1 MALQGSIDTFAL
13 DDVLRLVASTSKSG
27 RLTLRGSTGEGEL
40 VVRDGYVLGGSVTT
54 DDRIGQPHELVFE
67 LLRLDDGEFV
77 FESIDVDEYAGA
89 EPADVSLVL
98 ESATE
103 LLDEWREIEAVIPA
117 GDAVV
122 GLSADGPD
130 GTVKIDPAQ
139 WQMIAVIAS
148 GAQVRDLGQ
157 RLDSSTLETGRVL
170 RSLVELGLISVE
182 EAFEI
187 EDEIEAEEFAAELEA
202 VEEIEQ
208 ELELAEVLE
217 EIADAD
223 TETLPS
229 TFTAEPGMWAEE
241 PASYNG
247 NGNGNGHAPVDT
259 EVLFESVHDAT
270 AVALSDAHHDHDAE
284 WEQLHTA
291 PAAPSDPADFA
302 RRLAELSPAAA
313 KAVAAAARATTVEE
327 RDAALAELD
336 GTGEE
341 VDHEVLLQLLGPVEG

>member
-1 MALQGSIDTFAL
+1 VALQGSIDTFAL

-27 RLTLRGSTGEGEL
+27 RLTLRGSSGEGEL

-77 FESIDVDEYAGA
+77 FESIDVEEYAEA

-117 GDAVV
+117 SDARV
-122 GLSADGPD
+122 GLSSEGPD
-130 GTVKIDPAQ
+130 GTVKIDPRQ

-148 GAQVRDLGQ
+148 GAQVGDLGQ
-157 RLDSSTLETGRVL
+157 RLDTSTLETGRVL

-187 EDEIEAEEFAAELEA
+187 EDEIEAEEFAAEMEA
-202 VEEIEQ
+202 VEEIEH
-208 ELELAEVLE
+208 ELELAEALDE
-217 EIADAD
+217 AG

-229 TFTAEPGMWAEE
+229 TFTTEPGMWADE
-241 PASYNG
+241 PAAYHG

-259 EVLFESVHDAT
+259 DVLFESVHDAT
-270 AVALSDAHHDHDAE
+270 AVALTDVHRAHDD
-284 WEQLHTA
+284 WEQA
-291 PAAPSDPADFA
+291 PAAPAADPADFA

-327 RDAALAELD
+327 REAALAELD
-336 GTGEE
+336 GTGEA